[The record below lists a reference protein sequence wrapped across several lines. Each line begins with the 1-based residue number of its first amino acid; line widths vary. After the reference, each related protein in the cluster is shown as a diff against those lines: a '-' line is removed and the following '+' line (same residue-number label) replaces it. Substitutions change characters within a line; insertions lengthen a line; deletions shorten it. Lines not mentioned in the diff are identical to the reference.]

1 MAVYA
6 GPDIVENGL
15 VLHLD
20 AANPRSYPG
29 TGTGWF
35 DLSGN
40 NNHFQ
45 IFNSPQFS
53 RGYFILDGIDDNISS
68 INNINLTNTNLL
80 TIQYVVRILSYSTV
94 KVLFEF
100 SSNFNSFP
108 NTFGSFYAD
117 NSQANNPIPMG
128 NIGATGSYNY
138 NSYSRT
144 LYDDLTWKFCNW
156 VQDKRISPGS
166 NQNIFYVQ
174 GLQQTPAGL
183 SISNGNTA
191 NFASD
196 KLYIASRGGG
206 AFYANVELSSF
217 SIYSRVL
224 SNDEIKQ
231 NYNAMRGRF
240 NI

>member
-68 INNINLTNTNLL
+68 INNIDLTNTNLL
-80 TIQYVVRILSYSTV
+80 TIQYVVRILNYSTV
-94 KVLFEF
+94 KVLFEL
-100 SSNFNSFP
+100 SSNFNSFV

-117 NSQANNPIPMG
+117 TSQPNNPVPMG
-128 NIGATGSYNY
+128 NIGALGSYNY
-138 NSYSRT
+138 ADYSRT
-144 LYDDLTWKFCNW
+144 LYDDLKWKFCNW
-156 VQDKRISPGS
+156 VQDKRITPGS
-166 NQNIFYVQ
+166 PQNIFYIQ
-174 GLQQTPAGL
+174 GSQQTPTGRQ
-183 SISNGNTA
+183 ISNGNTA

-196 KLYIASRGGG
+196 KLYIASRGGA

-217 SIYSRVL
+217 SIYSRIL